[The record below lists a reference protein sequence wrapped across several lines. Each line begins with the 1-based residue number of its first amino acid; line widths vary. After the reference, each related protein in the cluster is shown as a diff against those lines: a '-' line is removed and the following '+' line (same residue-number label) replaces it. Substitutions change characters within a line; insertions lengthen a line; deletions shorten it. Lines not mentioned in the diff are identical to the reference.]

1 MIQKYLDPK
10 SSNFITTPDLIVIDH
25 GHNDLV
31 MDWYDDNETNAISVP
46 LIRDDR
52 NRFIGA
58 VNYLI
63 DIILK
68 YNPHQKIAFIG
79 HYESARKQRIYLA
92 QTTLFEYWSR
102 FPSLKLW
109 EELNWTQDID
119 PETGK
124 TVTQTMMPDDL
135 HPYSDTRIDKE
146 SGFKVAIKT
155 IGDCCYKF
163 IRNICM

>member
-1 MIQKYLDPK
+1 MIQKYLDPN
-10 SSNFITTPDLIVIDH
+10 SPNFITKPDLIVIDH

-31 MDWYDDNETNAISVP
+31 VDWYDDNETNAISVP
-46 LIRDDR
+46 IIRDDR

-68 YNPHQKIAFIG
+68 YNPDQKIAFIG

-92 QTTLFEYWSR
+92 QTNLFECWN

-124 TVTQTMMPDDL
+124 TIMQTMMPDDL
-135 HPYSDTRIDKE
+135 HPYSDTRIDKD
-146 SGFKVAIKT
+146 SGVKVAIKT
-155 IGDCCYKF
+155 IGVCCYKF
-163 IRNICM
+163 ISNICP